1 MRVIV
6 AQAERQAEA
15 VEALGGEHGEIGC
28 PHRPVAIPW
37 LIFHVTYET
46 AIHRANPV
54 GGLLYDRR
62 PYVERGE
69 RLTRAVHAVGEL
81 EQSVNQTALVR
92 PTRKQNGSSPHPPRY
107 ESHGFR
113 RRRHGRTRAF
123 KNLSG

>member
-54 GGLLYDRR
+54 GGLVYDRR

-69 RLTRAVHAVGEL
+69 RLTRAVHAVGAL
-81 EQSVNQTALVR
+81 MQNVNQTAIIQPPR
-92 PTRKQNGSSPHPPRY
+92 TQNGGGPHPIR
-107 ESHGFR
+107 
-113 RRRHGRTRAF
+113 
-123 KNLSG
+123 K